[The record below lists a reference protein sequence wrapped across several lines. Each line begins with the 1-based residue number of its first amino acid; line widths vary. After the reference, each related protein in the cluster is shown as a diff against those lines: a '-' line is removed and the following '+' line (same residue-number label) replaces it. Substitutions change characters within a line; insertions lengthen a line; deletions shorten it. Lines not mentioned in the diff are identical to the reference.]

1 MSFVLRAAFWLT
13 VMAFL
18 LPAAGYESTPQPAA
32 FDGGY
37 SNAAYTG
44 GTPTLPPENDIGAGE
59 ALAIAARSAQ
69 DVMGFCGRNP
79 DVCEKS
85 HAIAGHVV
93 RQATHYG
100 SWAIVWLTEK
110 AKERQHD
117 STEAL
122 GPRTVARPNAAPEFT
137 AGA

>member
-44 GTPTLPPENDIGAGE
+44 GTPALPPADDIGAGE

-79 DVCEKS
+79 DICEKS
-85 HAIAGHVV
+85 HAIVGHVV
-93 RQATHYG
+93 RQTTHYG
-100 SWAIVWLTEK
+100 SLAVVWLTEK
-110 AKERQHD
+110 AKERQED

-122 GPRTVARPNAAPEFT
+122 GPRTVARPSAAPEFT